1 MDQWILLSEGLMLVS
16 DRHRCPWWFP
26 ACLHSS
32 LPQVSLFFYIMGSA
46 EQQQPQVH
54 HQTLDSTLMQT
65 TVSQRQQL
73 SIDFIHQEL
82 LPPGPTSATG
92 HAWFL
97 RYKASNCPSAPMLQ
111 RERCVTY
118 FSDTSTLLLHLH
130 CIISFHNCVRSN
142 SFNQSLTQT
151 LTGTLPPWLIPDR

>member
-1 MDQWILLSEGLMLVS
+1 MDQWTLLSEGLMMVS

-32 LPQVSLFFYIMGSA
+32 FSQTSLFYIIGSA

-54 HQTLDSTLMQT
+54 HQTVDSKPTQAI
-65 TVSQRQQL
+65 VSQRQQL
-73 SIDFIHQEL
+73 SIDFTHQEL
-82 LPPGPTSATG
+82 LPRGSTSATG

-97 RYKASNCPSAPMLQ
+97 RCKAPYCPSAPMFQ

-130 CIISFHNCVRSN
+130 CISSFHNCVRSN
-142 SFNQSLTQT
+142 SFNQSLT
-151 LTGTLPPWLIPDR
+151 